1 MVLPSSE
8 ETTVGALHKVG
19 QLVLGIPDGRAC
31 IAHIPTTLEVI
42 CPPRGGMK
50 FAKKFY
56 LYLILFNISK
66 LLKKGHIDV
75 LESVLLQVFH

>member
-1 MVLPSSE
+1 MMSRLHCFFCINVVLPSSE

-56 LYLILFNISK
+56 LGLI
-66 LLKKGHIDV
+66 
-75 LESVLLQVFH
+75 